1 MKILPGFMLVVFLA
15 APVHALEAEQFSE
28 DRFEALQADN
38 ALVLVDIFATWCP
51 TCARQHEI
59 LADYQAEHPDVDL
72 HILTVD
78 YDDDRATV
86 RRFRAPRQST
96 LLLFK
101 GEQQHW
107 FSVAETRPEVIFA
120 EINRAAAFGEK

>member
-1 MKILPGFMLVVFLA
+1 MRILFGFMLVLFLA
-15 APVHALEAEQFSE
+15 APGHALEAEQFSE
-28 DRFEALQADN
+28 QRFAALQADN

-59 LADYQAEHPDVDL
+59 LADYQAEHPEVDL
-72 HILTVD
+72 HILTVN
-78 YDDDRATV
+78 YDDDRASV

-107 FSVAETRPEVIFA
+107 FSVAETRPEVIFE
-120 EINRAAAFGEK
+120 EINRAAAFGE

>member
-1 MKILPGFMLVVFLA
+1 MKVLVALMLAFFLV
-15 APVHALEAEQFSE
+15 APLQALEAEKFSQQ
-28 DRFEALQADN
+28 RFETLQAEN

-59 LADYQAEHPDVDL
+59 LADYRAQHPEVDL

-120 EINRAAAFGEK
+120 EINRAAAFGEQ